1 MSVVIFIIILGI
13 LVFVHEMG
21 HFLFAKLF
29 GIRVDEFGMGFPPRV
44 IRLFKKGGTEY
55 TLNWIPFGGFV
66 KIHGEDSLD
75 TNDADF
81 HRSMMAKKWWQ
92 QVIVLIAGVSMNVI
106 LAWFIFSGLLMAGA
120 PTLASQSEDP
130 ASLQNT
136 HLTVLQVAQ
145 GSPAE
150 TAGIKA
156 GDTIAKVS
164 SNSAI
169 LSNANP
175 ESFTKFIQDNKAGDP
190 VTVSINRGKDHLD
203 LSMTPTTGIVDN
215 HQAIGV
221 SVDMVGIAPG
231 LSFFKALGAGAKSA
245 YYAVTG
251 TFKAFGHLVS
261 GKISLETIS
270 GPVGLTKMVG
280 DAEKIGFSYV
290 ILLTAIISINLAVI
304 NILPLPAL
312 DGGRII
318 FVFIEAIIRR
328 PLPKKFVE
336 WTNGIGFSLLI
347 LLMLVITVKD
357 VLKLF

>member
-156 GDTIAKVS
+156 GDTIAKFQV
-164 SNSAI
+164 
-169 LSNANP
+169 
-175 ESFTKFIQDNKAGDP
+175 IQ
-190 VTVSINRGKDHLD
+190 
-203 LSMTPTTGIVDN
+203 
-215 HQAIGV
+215 Q
-221 SVDMVGIAPG
+221 
-231 LSFFKALGAGAKSA
+231 FFLMLTLKALLNL
-245 YYAVTG
+245 
-251 TFKAFGHLVS
+251 FK
-261 GKISLETIS
+261 I
-270 GPVGLTKMVG
+270 TKQVIRLLFRLIE
-280 DAEKIGFSYV
+280 EKI
-290 ILLTAIISINLAVI
+290 IW
-304 NILPLPAL
+304 
-312 DGGRII
+312 I
-318 FVFIEAIIRR
+318 FQ
-328 PLPKKFVE
+328 
-336 WTNGIGFSLLI
+336 
-347 LLMLVITVKD
+347 
-357 VLKLF
+357 